1 MPDRPLREVTPADL
15 DDPDTLA
22 LVRALTSPPEQTKKG
37 PGGEV
42 EARQPA
48 QGTTTP
54 PKPGRLG

>member
-1 MPDRPLREVTPADL
+1 MPDRPLQQVTPADL

-42 EARQPA
+42 EARQLA
-48 QGTTTP
+48 QGTT
-54 PKPGRLG
+54 GAGG

>member
-1 MPDRPLREVTPADL
+1 MPDRPLQQVTPADL

-22 LVRALTSPPEQTKKG
+22 LVRALTSPPEQTQG

-48 QGTTTP
+48 QGTT
-54 PKPGRLG
+54 GAGG